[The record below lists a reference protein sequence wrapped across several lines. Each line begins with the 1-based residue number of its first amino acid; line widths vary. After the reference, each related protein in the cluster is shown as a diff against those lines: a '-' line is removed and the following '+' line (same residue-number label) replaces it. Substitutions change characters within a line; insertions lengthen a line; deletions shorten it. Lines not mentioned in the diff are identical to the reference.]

1 MKKIEE
7 LSGFRLTPLKII
19 EGEKGNVL
27 HAMKKT
33 DPGYAGFGEAYFSTV
48 RQGEIKGWKRH
59 KEMTLNLVVISG
71 SIKFIAYDDR
81 VESATRN
88 HFGWVELS
96 RNNYCRLTVPP
107 QVWLSFEGLGKE
119 NILLNIANLLH
130 DPAEAENIDLDA
142 ITVNRKT

>member
-48 RQGEIKGWKRH
+48 GRGEIKGWKRH

-107 QVWLSFEGLGKE
+107 QVWLSFEGLGEE

-142 ITVNRKT
+142 ITINRKT